1 MGSAMLPCPFC
12 GLDVTHDEGCFPIN
26 RERSLWEVRCGN
38 PSCFAHEPTDESRE
52 AAIARWNRR
61 TPEAGD
67 GHE

>member
-61 TPEAGD
+61 TPDTGD